1 MQRKGF
7 IMNISKA
14 AGRATTPGNPAWFT
28 GDVRIEILVTPE
40 APARAAA
47 ASVTFQPGARTA
59 WHTHPLG
66 QSLIVTMG
74 RGLIQ
79 REGGK
84 VEPISAGDV
93 VWFPPG
99 ERHWH
104 GAAPDSAM
112 THIALHEMQDGKSVD
127 WAEHVTDADYSAR

>member
-1 MQRKGF
+1 
-7 IMNISKA
+7 MNISKA
-14 AGRATTPGNPAWFT
+14 ADRATTPGNTAWFT
-28 GDVRIEILVTPE
+28 GDVKVEMLVAPE
-40 APARAAA
+40 APARASV

-74 RGLIQ
+74 RGLVQ

-112 THIALHEMQDGKSVD
+112 THIALQEQLDGKTVD
-127 WAEHVTDADYSAR
+127 WAEQVTEAEYSAR

>member
-1 MQRKGF
+1 
-7 IMNISKA
+7 MNISKA
-14 AGRATTPGNPAWFT
+14 ADRATTPGNTAWFT
-28 GDVRIEILVTPE
+28 GDVKVEMLVAPE
-40 APARAAA
+40 APARASA

-74 RGLIQ
+74 RGLVQ

-112 THIALHEMQDGKSVD
+112 THIALQEQLDGKTVD
-127 WAEHVTDADYSAR
+127 WAEHVTEAEYSAR